1 MKAIL
6 FFSLLLTSS
15 VGFSQTDSTRIAEVR
30 AVIEQLFEGMHA
42 GDSTLVR
49 EVFHTDAKAY
59 TSFKKENAFQL
70 HEGSVD
76 EFVEAVGT
84 THDEVWNE
92 RISNLVI
99 QVDDGLA
106 HAWMDYSFYLDEEF
120 SHQGINS
127 VVLAEVDGRW
137 QIIHIADTRRR

>member
-6 FFSLLLTSS
+6 LFSLLLTSS
-15 VGFSQTDSTRIAEVR
+15 LGFSQADSTRVAEVQ
-30 AVIEQLFEGMHA
+30 AVIEQLFEGMRV

-49 EVFHTDAKAY
+49 EVFHPDAKAY
-59 TSFKKENAFQL
+59 TSFKKEGAFRL

-76 EFVEAVGT
+76 EFVEAVGSA
-84 THDEVWNE
+84 HDKVWNE

-120 SHQGINS
+120 SHKGINS
-127 VVLAEVDGRW
+127 MVLADVNGSW
-137 QIIHIADTRRR
+137 KIIHIADTRRR